1 MSIFPTRVVPTTI
14 IYTCDQIIHDEFVH
28 VCPGWMNL
36 LESVIPF
43 LHRHLLLSL
52 HTRPKIHFWK
62 HGTERF
68 SKHFTMLQPKTS
80 NIIVILCKC
89 MVTILF
95 HISNWVSTLY
105 NKNVLLHKIEEPDQK
120 SFNPVTSNQTIT
132 GRKRSKFDHI
142 FEWTR

>member
-1 MSIFPTRVVPTTI
+1 MELIFLLILDAVSLKKKLIMITTGHWDKHSDRFASLQNNSLKKKSLSIFPTRVVPTTI

-89 MVTILF
+89 KVTILF
-95 HISNWVSTLY
+95 HISN
-105 NKNVLLHKIEEPDQK
+105 
-120 SFNPVTSNQTIT
+120 
-132 GRKRSKFDHI
+132 
-142 FEWTR
+142 